1 MALSSA
7 QFDSTVL
14 TYRIIKQTITNA
26 TPNVDVTSESGRL
39 YEISLVNGSSSNAYF
54 KLTLSDEA
62 VTVGT
67 TLPEMMIRVNAAE
80 SKRWY
85 IPGGLAFTRLSFW
98 AVTGPTDNNT
108 TSPTLNSGNGLI
120 TTLVVS

>member
-26 TPNVDVTSESGRL
+26 TPNVDVTSESGSL
-39 YEISLVNGSSSNAYF
+39 YEIFLVNGSSSNAYL
-54 KLTLSDEA
+54 KMSINDA
-62 VTVGT
+62 AITVGT
-67 TLPEMMIRVNAAE
+67 TTPELMIRVNAGE
-80 SKRWY
+80 SKRWS
-85 IPGGLAFTRLSFW
+85 IPGGLPFTRLSFW

-108 TSPTLNSGNGLI
+108 TAPTLNSGNGLI
-120 TTLVVS
+120 TTLVAS

>member
-54 KLTLSDEA
+54 KLTLTDEA

-80 SKRWY
+80 SKRWS
-85 IPGGLAFTRLSFW
+85 IPGGLPFTRLSFW

-108 TSPTLNSGNGLI
+108 TAPTLNSGNGLI
-120 TTLVVS
+120 TTLVAS

>member
-14 TYRIIKQTITNA
+14 TYKIIKQTITNA
-26 TPNVDVTSESGRL
+26 TANVDVTSESGRL

-80 SKRWY
+80 SKRWH
-85 IPGGLAFTRLSFW
+85 IPAGLAFTRLSFW
-98 AVTGPTDNNT
+98 AVTGPTDSNT